1 MEEKNNQEINNQE
14 KNEISKVQTSV
25 QTPSVKINDVECS
38 NEPNDVNY
46 SQNHVIENITEVT
59 TKNKIFP
66 QKLHK
71 FDGYVEKRK
80 EVSQVMKKRYFDIES
95 DKSDSISNEEKNEI
109 KKSKVTN
116 KISIL
121 KFLLYVC
128 FLFISIRL
136 VFFGEILKKNNI
148 TCDVFYLV
156 IVLFVLILFDKI
168 FIYFREYSCLCLSC
182 LYFFLLFKCKY
193 DGAFEKAIPGHL
205 VCMIS
210 ILFFLLLLD

>member
-1 MEEKNNQEINNQE
+1 MEEKNNQEINDQK
-14 KNEISKVQTSV
+14 KNEISKAQMFVQM
-25 QTPSVKINDVECS
+25 PSVKINDVKCS
-38 NEPNDVNY
+38 NEPNDV
-46 SQNHVIENITEVT
+46 SEAQNHVIENITEVT

-95 DKSDSISNEEKNEI
+95 DSTSNEEKNEI

-121 KFLLYVC
+121 KFLLYIC

-136 VFFGEILKKNNI
+136 VFFGGILKKNNV

-193 DGAFEKAIPGHL
+193 DGAFEKAIPGYL

>member
-14 KNEISKVQTSV
+14 ETEISKAVQM
-25 QTPSVKINDVECS
+25 PSVKINDVKCS
-38 NEPNDVNY
+38 NEPNDVEAQ
-46 SQNHVIENITEVT
+46 SHVIENITEVT

-95 DKSDSISNEEKNEI
+95 DSTSNEEKNEI

-121 KFLLYVC
+121 
-128 FLFISIRL
+128 
-136 VFFGEILKKNNI
+136 
-148 TCDVFYLV
+148 
-156 IVLFVLILFDKI
+156 
-168 FIYFREYSCLCLSC
+168 
-182 LYFFLLFKCKY
+182 
-193 DGAFEKAIPGHL
+193 
-205 VCMIS
+205 
-210 ILFFLLLLD
+210 

>member
-1 MEEKNNQEINNQE
+1 MEEKNNQEINNQK
-14 KNEISKVQTSV
+14 KNEISKAVQM
-25 QTPSVKINDVECS
+25 PSVKINDVKCS
-38 NEPNDVNY
+38 NEEPNDVNY
-46 SQNHVIENITEVT
+46 SSEAQNHVIENITEVT

-95 DKSDSISNEEKNEI
+95 DSTSNEEKNEI

-121 KFLLYVC
+121 KFLLYIC

-136 VFFGEILKKNNI
+136 VFFGGILKKNNI

-182 LYFFLLFKCKY
+182 LYFFLLLKCKY
-193 DGAFEKAIPGHL
+193 DGAFEKAIPGYL